1 MLALKDLWLGDADD
15 PEGGQP
21 GDMRRMCVFVIVTC
35 LLATGLAV
43 LYVFISRLHSLTF

>member
-1 MLALKDLWLGDADD
+1 MQVTDVWLGDADD

-21 GDMRRMCVFVIVTC
+21 EDVRRMCVFVIVTC

-43 LYVFISRLHSLTF
+43 LYVFMSLSHSLTF